1 MGNTRRSK
9 FARPARSGGGLSVRA
24 SERSKIALR
33 SPEALLSA
41 ASGVHA
47 SSACSAAR
55 KRWYKLA
62 MRDLNSTKATVL
74 VREAETPMFKRYV
87 EIADSPDACGE
98 RVQIE
103 NALDDLSAL
112 KHLKDTPNHL
122 LSTYPSFDPNQQHL
136 FTTTAWLDM
145 AILNF
150 DATRVKPSSGNRQ
163 RCWLL
168 ETELEQRLARYR

>member
-1 MGNTRRSK
+1 VGCL
-9 FARPARSGGGLSVRA
+9 FVRA
-24 SERSKIALR
+24 SEARSRRASR

-62 MRDLNSTKATVL
+62 MRELNSTKATVL
-74 VREAETPMFKRYV
+74 VREAETAMFKRYV

-112 KHLKDTPNHL
+112 KHLKDTPKPL
-122 LSTYPSFDPNQQHL
+122 T
-136 FTTTAWLDM
+136 LDVPV
-145 AILNF
+145 I
-150 DATRVKPSSGNRQ
+150 
-163 RCWLL
+163 
-168 ETELEQRLARYR
+168 